1 MAKSKKTKKPSQA
14 LPDLEQLDEEI
25 DRYLEGVVET
35 DAPPAPAP
43 VQTPAPEPTEPGDE
57 PPGENEPEQESGAE
71 ASEEATQAQPLPPL
85 EVAISEDGL
94 QATVTTIFPDTTMEQ
109 ALAFLEEKGISVGV
123 DEPAIQKAIS
133 TAKNSKEPVK
143 DVAVANGNPP
153 RLAPPPTVEHLPPD
167 ALTSLPAL
175 EPTSK
180 LLEAESPKEIMA
192 AAADLEVWNVDAG
205 QILARRVQQGGKPG
219 TDVRGKEIPIP
230 EPEDG
235 SESKALNPG
244 QSVELGPNGSDYVAG
259 TPGCAGVL
267 DGQIAVLAPIWIAP
281 DGMLACFLAAPAVS
295 GSARTGND
303 AIKAQLMA
311 RGVTEGVDDK
321 AIEGLCDRLRTGKY
335 KPGLARIAAGKAPSP
350 PRDAVPEFGFP
361 HAPQVGAI
369 RPDGSVNFKER
380 GLFPPVEK
388 EALLAEM
395 APAEEGQPGLTV
407 KGEEI
412 PPPPPKLGELL
423 GGDNVRVEE
432 SAGVVKVF
440 ASEDGGASV
449 QTTEVTGPDGPITR
463 HTVSVRP
470 VAQFAGDINYETGN
484 IDFLGNVDVKGSVT
498 GGFKLKASGAVNIS
512 GGVEAG
518 AEVRAKGDLTVG
530 LGIVGD
536 DTQVVSEG
544 ALTVKFIQDA
554 TVEAAGDVVVGSY
567 IRGARVKSTGSVS
580 VEGKGGSGG
589 GIIGGET
596 WGPRGIKTRN
606 IGSERSTTTFV
617 AVGVDAEAY
626 QAYQKAGQMVR
637 QAEVLVKNL
646 LKALGLKDL
655 DKEEIRKLIGRNPRK
670 KGAIVQYVQKANK
683 VVEMR
688 ETQIQERQ
696 RLGQKLAEAAKS
708 AALEV
713 QETAFARVRVRIGT
727 EEAVTQQDLKAVRY
741 SLDADGQIAPTELSG
756 G

>member
-1 MAKSKKTKKPSQA
+1 MARRKKTRKPSQVM
-14 LPDLEQLDEEI
+14 PDLEQLDEEI
-25 DRYLEGVVET
+25 DRYLEGVVEA
-35 DAPPAPAP
+35 DDPPAP
-43 VQTPAPEPTEPGDE
+43 VQAPALAPTESGDE
-57 PPGENEPEQESGAE
+57 QPGENEPEQEDGAE
-71 ASEEATQAQPLPPL
+71 ESEEATQAEPLPPL
-85 EVAISEDGL
+85 EVAVSDDGL
-94 QATVTTIFPDTTMEQ
+94 QATVTTIFPETTIEQ
-109 ALAFLEEKGISVGV
+109 ATAFLEEKGISVGV
-123 DEPAIQKAIS
+123 DEPAIQKAIN
-133 TAKNSKEPVK
+133 TAKNSNEPVQ
-143 DVAVANGNPP
+143 DVVVANGNPP
-153 RLAPPPTVEHLPPD
+153 RPAPPPTVEHLPPEPL
-167 ALTSLPAL
+167 AALPAL

-180 LLEAESPKEIMA
+180 LLNAENPKEILA

-205 QILARRVQQGGKPG
+205 QILASRIHHSGKPG
-219 TDVRGKEIPIP
+219 KDVRGEEIPVP
-230 EPEDG
+230 EPEDASDSRG
-235 SESKALNPG
+235 INPG
-244 QSVELGPNGSDYVAG
+244 QGVELGPNGSDYVAN
-259 TPGCAGVL
+259 TPGSAGVL

-281 DGMLACFLAAPAVS
+281 DGMLACFLAARVVS
-295 GSARTGND
+295 GSARTGHD
-303 AIKAQLMA
+303 AIKAQLAA

-321 AIEGLCDRLRTGKY
+321 AIEGLCDRLSSGKY
-335 KPGLARIAAGKAPSP
+335 KPGLARVATGKAPSP
-350 PRDAVPEFGFP
+350 PRDAVPKFSFP

-369 RPDGSVNFKER
+369 RPDGSVDFKER
-380 GLFPPVEK
+380 GMFPPVGK
-388 EALLAEM
+388 DALLAEM
-395 APAEEGQPGLTV
+395 APAEEGQPGITV
-407 KGEEI
+407 RGEEI
-412 PPPPPKLGELL
+412 PPPSPKLAELL
-423 GGDNVRVEE
+423 GGENVRVEE

-440 ASEDGGASV
+440 ASENGGASV
-449 QTTEVTGPDGPITR
+449 QTTEATGPDGPITR

-498 GGFKLKASGAVNIS
+498 GGFELKASGAISIS
-512 GGVEAG
+512 GGVEAR
-518 AEVRAKGDLTVG
+518 AEVQAGGDLTIG

-536 DTQVVSEG
+536 ETRVVSDG
-544 ALTVKFIQDA
+544 ALTVKYIQDA
-554 TVEAAGDVVVGSY
+554 SVEAAGDVVVGSY
-567 IRGARVKSTGSVS
+567 IRGARVKSMGCVS

-683 VVEMR
+683 VAEMR

-741 SLDADGQIAPTELSG
+741 SLDADGQIAPAELSG